1 MDFNRKKIRLG
12 DLLVETGN
20 ITQEQ
25 LERALKKQ
33 KERNKKL
40 GEILVDEG
48 ILTEDDIAAEIY
60 NDAVCIQRAQ

>member
-25 LERALKKQ
+25 LELALAKQ
-33 KERNKKL
+33 KERNMKL
-40 GEILVDEG
+40 GEILVD
-48 ILTEDDIAAEIY
+48 
-60 NDAVCIQRAQ
+60 